1 MVLQGHSSEHE
12 EDSEREVPFFPDVLL
27 AEVSL
32 AIAVVGLLSIFVSLF
47 PLKLGEK
54 FDPMNPPSILE
65 PEWYFMGV
73 YQVLKT
79 QSVEPLYGVLLLAG
93 LGIFLVLV
101 PFLDRG
107 SERRPWRRP
116 FFTAFAFFAIIQ
128 FLALTIYGYLSP
140 GQVGTFTNLRFT
152 MVFALT
158 NVIAFGLA
166 ALVFRRNRRIVR
178 GAST

>member
-1 MVLQGHSSEHE
+1 MQGHSSENE

-101 PFLDRG
+101 PFLDQG

-152 MVFALT
+152 IVFALT

>member
-1 MVLQGHSSEHE
+1 MQGHSDEQEVEKESGK
-12 EDSEREVPFFPDVLL
+12 DVPFFPNVLL
-27 AEVSL
+27 SEVSL
-32 AIAVVGLLSIFVSLF
+32 AIAVVGLLAIFVSLF

-79 QSVEPLYGVLLLAG
+79 QSVEPLHGVVLMGLLG
-93 LGIFLVLV
+93 VFLVLV
-101 PFLDRG
+101 PFLDKG

-116 FFTAFAFFAIIQ
+116 FFTAFAFFAIVQ

-140 GQVGTFTNLRFT
+140 GQVGSFANTRFT
-152 MVFALT
+152 VAVVAA
-158 NVIAFGLA
+158 NIIAFGLA
-166 ALVFRRNRRIVR
+166 AFVFAGNRQNRREMK
-178 GAST
+178 S

>member
-1 MVLQGHSSEHE
+1 MALQSHSSENKE
-12 EDSEREVPFFPDVLL
+12 ESDEEVPFFPNVLL

-54 FDPMNPPSILE
+54 FDLMNPPSILE

-73 YQVLKT
+73 YQFLKT
-79 QSVEPLYGVLLLAG
+79 QSVEPLYGIVLMTG

-101 PFLDRG
+101 PFIDRG
-107 SERRPWRRP
+107 AERRAWRRP
-116 FFTAFAFFAIIQ
+116 LFTAFAFFAIVQ

-140 GQVGTFTNLRFT
+140 GQVGTFANSRFTTAVFLTNL
-152 MVFALT
+152 
-158 NVIAFGLA
+158 IAFGLIA
-166 ALVFRRNRRIVR
+166 FVLIVNRRITR
-178 GAST
+178 GADP